1 MKLFIFVII
10 VKLFWDFFPPKII
23 EWEKK
28 YPNYRIELIQLE
40 INTKR
45 PDNNLIVITN
55 SNN

>member
-1 MKLFIFVII
+1 VII